1 MKTTVY
7 ILLGV
12 VLFLFSC
19 KKDNEVTPST
29 RGYSYAAL
37 EVGNYIIYDVD
48 SVFYDDFDQSVTP
61 YYFQIKEVVDS
72 KYTDAEGEEAFKI
85 IRYKKDT
92 ALSQNWELQ
101 VVWNAKI
108 NSTTYQKVEHN
119 KRYVKLI
126 FPVKSGKSW
135 NGNSLN
141 NEGVWDYEYMSVHA
155 PETIGNIPLDSVA
168 TVTQFD
174 DGGEILIQRQFYQE
188 KYAAKIGMVY
198 KKVIDIKKAFNN
210 QTGFYENSL
219 GVDVTYTINTFG
231 KE

>member
-1 MKTTVY
+1 M
-7 ILLGV
+7 LL
-12 VLFLFSC
+12 LFSC
-19 KKDNEVTPST
+19 KKDADTVVVNK
-29 RGYSYAAL
+29 GYNYAGL
-37 EVGNYIIYDVD
+37 NVGNYVVYDVD
-48 SVFYDDFDQSVTP
+48 SIFYDDFDQSTNP
-61 YYFQIKEVVDS
+61 FYFQIKEVVDS
-72 KYTDAEGEEAFKI
+72 RYIDAEGQEAYKL

-92 ALSQNWELQ
+92 AVSPNWELQ

-108 NSTTYQKVEHN
+108 TNTTYQKVEDN

-126 FPVKSGKSW
+126 FPVKTGKSW

-141 NEGVWDYEYMSVHA
+141 NDGAWQYEYMSVHT
-155 PETIGNIPLDSVA
+155 PEAIGNSILDSVV

-188 KYAAKIGMVY
+188 KFAANVGMVY

-219 GVDVTYTINTFG
+219 GVDVTYTLNSFG
-231 KE
+231 KN